1 MGMDNTPPPVP
12 PEFPQAAPEAAPPP
26 LPSREEQS
34 WAIALHL
41 SGFAGLILPSFGQII
56 APLVIWLIKR
66 PQSPLLDQVGKD
78 VLNFQISYT
87 IYTAVALALCWFC
100 IGWVVLPVVGILW
113 IVFMIIAAVKTSNGQ
128 SYAYPFTIRFLN

>member
-1 MGMDNTPPPVP
+1 MENTPSPV
-12 PEFPQAAPEAAPPP
+12 PPP

-87 IYTAVALALCWFC
+87 IYAAIALALCWVC
-100 IGWVVLPVVGILW
+100 IGLALLPVIGILW
-113 IVFMIIAAVKTSNGQ
+113 IIFMIIAAVKTSNGEGY
-128 SYAYPFTIRFLN
+128 SYPLTIRFLN